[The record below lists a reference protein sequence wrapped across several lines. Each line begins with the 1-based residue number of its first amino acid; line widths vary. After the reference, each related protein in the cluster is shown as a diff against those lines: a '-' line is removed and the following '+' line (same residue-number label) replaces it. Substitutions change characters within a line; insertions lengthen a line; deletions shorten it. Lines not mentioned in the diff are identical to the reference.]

1 MQQSIRIWRVHKF
14 LFVFLAAN
22 KRAMEQLAGE
32 PARRE
37 TRFSRVWIITMK
49 SFVLLCLLIVNAAA
63 AEAVIRSTQSGPWSQ
78 GSTWEGGK
86 VPGASASVLVRTG
99 HEVIYDVKAEA
110 AIRALHISGT
120 VRFAPDKDTLLEVG
134 LLKIQAGEST
144 AEEGFDCD
152 AHLTPGDSK
161 APRAALL
168 VGTQDKPIAAGHTA
182 HIRLTLFEGMNAESC
197 PAIVC
202 CGGRMEF
209 HGAPMPRTWLKLSQ
223 TANAGEQSVTLA
235 APATHWQI
243 GDRVIA
249 VATTRQNKIKKTFTK
264 SLRDP
269 GQGQTEQRIITA
281 INGPQLTLDQPL
293 AFEHVVLE
301 DGAYAGEV
309 ANLSRN
315 VIVESADPAKARGHT
330 MYHRE
335 SAGSISYAE
344 FRHLGKAGV
353 LGRYSL
359 HFHLVGDSMR
369 GASVIGASIWDSG
382 NRWLTI
388 HGTNYLV
395 VRDCIGYQS
404 LGHGFFLEDG
414 TEINN
419 VLDRN
424 LAVQAFM
431 TAPLPKQVLPYD
443 LNDGSGFW
451 WANSRNS
458 FTRNVAAECD
468 EYGYFFQV
476 TKNAAFDPTLTVE
489 QPDGTRTPVDIRTL
503 PFIRFDSNEA
513 HTMRRHS
520 LNIGG
525 GAPFG
530 ENTVAGIGPDP
541 QHPFIVRDLKC
552 WDVHWPIHPVS
563 PSVWLDGCDFYN
575 AEYGVWRPEYKDHYY
590 RRLKFTNVPYEKHYA
605 FVTGKPQPN
614 DEFPA
619 DSARTLDLP
628 PATVITSIMHGS
640 DGKLVVRG
648 TCTSNN
654 VIKTVTVNGISTEAL
669 APNHAEWTVQIPDA
683 PALDAFATDE
693 AGNVEKLHHVLPTK
707 G

>member
-1 MQQSIRIWRVHKF
+1 MMKF
-14 LFVFLAAN
+14 LTL
-22 KRAMEQLAGE
+22 
-32 PARRE
+32 
-37 TRFSRVWIITMK
+37 
-49 SFVLLCLLIVNAAA
+49 SFLCLAHAAA
-63 AEAVIRSTQSGPWSQ
+63 ADAVIRSAKSGPWSQ
-78 GSTWEGGK
+78 PETWENGK
-86 VPGASASVLVRTG
+86 APTTASTVLVRTG
-99 HEVIYDVKAEA
+99 HQVIYDVKAEQ

-120 VRFAPDKDTLLEVG
+120 VSFDPSKDTRLDVG
-134 LLKIQAGEST
+134 LIKIQAGENT

-152 AHLTPGDSK
+152 AHLTPNDGK
-161 APRAALL
+161 TPRAALL
-168 VGTQDKPIAAGHTA
+168 VGTQEQPITADHTA
-182 HIRLTLFEGMNAESC
+182 LIRLVMFEGMNAESC
-197 PAIVC
+197 PAVVC

-209 HGAPMPRTWLKLSQ
+209 HGATMPRTWLKLGQ
-223 TANAGEQSVTLA
+223 TAK
-235 APATHWQI
+235 I
-243 GDRVIA
+243 GDSTVTVAEAATKWRVGDRIIV

-269 GQGQTEQRIITA
+269 GQGQTEERFIKAVDGST
-281 INGPQLTLDQPL
+281 LTLDQPL
-293 AFEHVVLE
+293 TFEHVVL
-301 DGAYAGEV
+301 DGGYAGEV

-330 MYHRE
+330 MFHRE
-335 SAGSISYAE
+335 SQGSISYAE
-344 FRHLGKAGV
+344 FRHLGKEDV

-395 VRDCIGYQS
+395 VRDCVGYRS

-431 TAPLPKQVLPYD
+431 TQPLQKQVLPYD

-458 FTRNVAAECD
+458 FTRNSAAECD

-476 TKNAAFDPTLTVE
+476 TKNAAFDPTLSVE
-489 QPDGTRTPVDIRTL
+489 QPDGTRASVDIRTL
-503 PFIRFDSNEA
+503 PFIRFDDNEA

-530 ENTVAGIGPDP
+530 ENTVAGVGPDAR
-541 QHPFIVRDLKC
+541 HPFIVRNLKC

-563 PSVWLDGCDFYN
+563 PSIWLDGCDFYN
-575 AEYGVWRPEYKDHYY
+575 AEYGVWRPEYKDHFY
-590 RRLKFTNVPYEKHYA
+590 RGLKFTNVPPEKYYT
-605 FVTGKPQPN
+605 FVPGNLKPN
-614 DEFPA
+614 DTFPD
-619 DSARTLDLP
+619 DSARAYDLP
-628 PATVITSIMHGS
+628 PTSVITSVTR
-640 DGKLVVRG
+640 GKDMLIVRG
-648 TCTSNN
+648 TTSSNDT
-654 VIKTVTVNGISTEAL
+654 IKSVTVNGVAAESL
-669 APNHAEWTVQIPDA
+669 APNHTEWEVRLKDTKALKLEAIAEDA
-683 PALDAFATDE
+683 H
-693 AGNVEKLHHVLPTK
+693 GNVEKLPQVLK
-707 G
+707 LDSSS

>member
-1 MQQSIRIWRVHKF
+1 MKTLALF
-14 LFVFLAAN
+14 L
-22 KRAMEQLAGE
+22 
-32 PARRE
+32 
-37 TRFSRVWIITMK
+37 
-49 SFVLLCLLIVNAAA
+49 LLITHAAA
-63 AEAVIRSTQSGPWSQ
+63 AEAIIRSVKSGPWSQ
-78 GSTWEGGK
+78 PETWEGGK
-86 VPGASASVLVRTG
+86 VPAAAATVLVRTG
-99 HEVIYDVKAEA
+99 HRVIYDVKAEQ

-120 VRFAPDKDTLLEVG
+120 VSFDPSKDTRLDVG
-134 LLKIQAGEST
+134 LLKIQAGENT

-152 AHLTPGDSK
+152 AHLTPNDGK
-161 APRAALL
+161 TPRAALL
-168 VGTQDKPIAAGHTA
+168 VGTQEQPIAAVHTA
-182 HIRLTLFEGMNAESC
+182 LIRLVMFEDMNAESC

-209 HGAPMPRTWLKLSQ
+209 HGAPMPRTWLKLGQ
-223 TANAGEQSVTLA
+223 TAKVGDKTVTVAEA
-235 APATHWQI
+235 ATNWRV
-243 GDRVIA
+243 GDRIIV

-269 GQGQTEQRIITA
+269 GQGQTEERVIKAVDGST
-281 INGPQLTLDQPL
+281 LTLDQPL
-293 AFEHVVLE
+293 TFEHVVI
-301 DGAYAGEV
+301 DGGYAGEV

-330 MYHRE
+330 MFHRE
-335 SAGSISYAE
+335 SQGSISYAE

-395 VRDCIGYQS
+395 VRDCVGYRS

-431 TAPLPKQVLPYD
+431 TSPLPKQVLPYD

-476 TKNAAFDPTLTVE
+476 TKNAAFDPTLSVA
-489 QPDGTRTPVDIRTL
+489 QPDGTRAAVDIRTL
-503 PFIRFDSNEA
+503 PFIRFDDNEA

-530 ENTVAGIGPDP
+530 ENTVAGVGPDAR
-541 QHPFIVRDLKC
+541 HPFIVRNLKC

-563 PSVWLDGCDFYN
+563 PSIWLDGCDFYN
-575 AEYGVWRPEYKDHYY
+575 AEYGVWRPEYKDHFY
-590 RRLKFTNVPYEKHYA
+590 RGLKFTNVPSEKYYA
-605 FVTGKPQPN
+605 FVQGNLKPNDVFPN
-614 DEFPA
+614 DE
-619 DSARTLDLP
+619 ARAYDLP
-628 PATVITSIMHGS
+628 PTSVITSVTHGK
-640 DGKLVVRG
+640 GVLIVRG
-648 TCTSNN
+648 TTASNDT
-654 VIKTVTVNGISTEAL
+654 IKSVTVNSITAESL
-669 APNHAEWTVQIPDA
+669 APNHAEWEVRLKDTA
-683 PALDAFATDE
+683 ALKLKVIAKDVH
-693 AGNVEKLHHVLPTK
+693 GNVEKLPQVVTL
-707 G
+707 GGSS

>member
-1 MQQSIRIWRVHKF
+1 MKS
-14 LFVFLAAN
+14 LAFVFVVLCITQAFAAD
-22 KRAMEQLAGE
+22 
-32 PARRE
+32 
-37 TRFSRVWIITMK
+37 
-49 SFVLLCLLIVNAAA
+49 
-63 AEAVIRSTQSGPWSQ
+63 AVIRTAQSGRWSQ
-78 GSTWEGGK
+78 PSTWEGGK
-86 VPGASASVLVRTG
+86 LPRHGATVLVRTG
-99 HEVIYDVKAEA
+99 HEVIYDVMEEA

-120 VRFAPDKDTLLEVG
+120 VSFDPDKDTCLDVG
-134 LLKIQAGEST
+134 LIKVQAGENT
-144 AEEGFDCD
+144 AEEGFDCE
-152 AHLTPGDSK
+152 AHLAPNDGKTPR
-161 APRAALL
+161 PALL
-168 VGTQDKPIAAGHTA
+168 VGTQERPIAANHSA
-182 HIRLTLFEGMNAESC
+182 LISLTMFDGMNAESC

-209 HGAPMPRTWLKLSQ
+209 HGAPMPRTWLKLGQ
-223 TANAGEQSVTLA
+223 TAKAGEDTVTLA
-235 APATHWQI
+235 EPAANWRV
-243 GDRVIA
+243 GDRVIV

-269 GQGQTEQRIITA
+269 GQGQTEQRFITA
-281 INGPQLTLDQPL
+281 IDGKTLTLNQPL
-293 AFEHVVLE
+293 AFEHVVL
-301 DGAYAGEV
+301 DGGYAGEV

-315 VIVESADPAKARGHT
+315 VIIESADPSKARGHT

-335 SAGSISYAE
+335 SRGGISYAE
-344 FRHLGKAGV
+344 FRHLGKEGV

-359 HFHLVGDSMR
+359 HFHLVGDTMR

-395 VRDCIGYQS
+395 VRDCVGFQS

-431 TAPLPKQVLPYD
+431 TNPLPKQVLPYD

-476 TKNAAFDPTLTVE
+476 TKNADFDPLLTVE
-489 QPDGTRTPVDIRTL
+489 QPDGTRAPVDIRTL
-503 PFIRFDSNEA
+503 PFIRFDDNEA

-520 LNIGG
+520 VNIGG

-530 ENTVAGIGPDP
+530 KNTVAGVGPDAK
-541 QHPFIVRDLKC
+541 HPFIVRNLKC

-563 PSVWLDGCDFYN
+563 PSIWLDGCDFYN
-575 AEYGVWRPEYKDHYY
+575 AEYGVWRPEYKDHFY
-590 RRLKFTNVPYEKHYA
+590 RGLKFTNVPADKYYA
-605 FVTGKPQPN
+605 FVKGKPQPN
-614 DEFPA
+614 DEFPN
-619 DSARTLDLP
+619 DDVRARDLP
-628 PATVITSIMHGS
+628 PTTIITSITR
-640 DGKLVVRG
+640 GKDALIVRG
-648 TCTSNN
+648 TCASNN
-654 VIKTVTVNGISTEAL
+654 DIQSVTINGQQARSI
-669 APNHAEWTVQIPDA
+669 APNHAEWEAQIPNA
-683 PALDAFATDE
+683 TKLEAFATDK
-693 AGNVEKLHHVLPTK
+693 AGNVEKLHHQLPVS
-707 G
+707 GS